1 MFRSL
6 KPTVFLE
13 IFLHLLFWA
22 FITLMPI
29 FSGPFGPHGFFSP
42 WHLVLINTLLAVQFY
57 LNAFL
62 LIPVF
67 INQKKQLWLYFLLM
81 LGVFIILDMVIVH
94 TRPPMPFLPEFKRAG
109 FPSKRPFMANFNLLP
124 LAAITAAAFVYRY
137 LADRYRKISDEHD
150 ITNAAL
156 VSELA
161 FLRSQISPHFI
172 FNVINSAVALSRLN
186 PAAVEPTLI
195 QISQLLRHVLY
206 LSDQEKITMRQ
217 KADYLTSY
225 VHLQKLRF
233 GEQIRVAFN
242 MHIAE
247 PEKTLEPMLLVP
259 FVENAFKHSSGNAG
273 DAEIRI
279 NLVSDEKKLDL
290 SVYNTYDPN
299 VQRQDEHHGIGLHNV
314 QRRLALLYPDKHQLC
329 ISQFENTYQ
338 VILQIQF
345 K

>member
-6 KPTVFLE
+6 KPTILLE

-22 FITLMPI
+22 FITFMPI
-29 FSGPFGPHGFFSP
+29 LSGPFGPRGFFSP
-42 WHLVLINTLLAVQFY
+42 WHLVLINTLLAIQFY
-57 LNAFL
+57 LNAFV

-67 INQKKQLWLYFLLM
+67 INKKKQLLLYFALM
-81 LGVFIILDMVIVH
+81 LSCFVVLNLVIIY
-94 TRPPMPFLPEFKRAG
+94 TRPPMPFFPVFKRAG
-109 FPSKRPFMANFNLLP
+109 FPPKMPFMANFNLLQ

-137 LADRYRKISDEHD
+137 LADRFRKINNEHD

-172 FNVINSAVALSRLN
+172 FNAINSAVALARLN

-217 KADYLTSY
+217 KADYLSSY
-225 VHLQKLRF
+225 IHLQKLRF
-233 GEQIRVAFN
+233 GEQIKVTFN
-242 MHIAE
+242 IHIAA
-247 PEKTLEPMLLVP
+247 PEKTLEPMLLIS
-259 FVENAFKHSSGNAG
+259 FVENAFKHSCGNTG
-273 DAEIRI
+273 NAEIRI

-290 SVYNTYDPN
+290 SVYNTYDPDFP
-299 VQRQDEHHGIGLHNV
+299 RQDEHHGIGLHNV
-314 QRRLALLYPDKHQLC
+314 KRRLALLYPNIHQLC

>member
-1 MFRSL
+1 
-6 KPTVFLE
+6 
-13 IFLHLLFWA
+13 
-22 FITLMPI
+22 
-29 FSGPFGPHGFFSP
+29 
-42 WHLVLINTLLAVQFY
+42 
-57 LNAFL
+57 
-62 LIPVF
+62 
-67 INQKKQLWLYFLLM
+67 
-81 LGVFIILDMVIVH
+81 
-94 TRPPMPFLPEFKRAG
+94 
-109 FPSKRPFMANFNLLP
+109 
-124 LAAITAAAFVYRY
+124 
-137 LADRYRKISDEHD
+137 
-150 ITNAAL
+150 
-156 VSELA
+156 
-161 FLRSQISPHFI
+161 
-172 FNVINSAVALSRLN
+172 
-186 PAAVEPTLI
+186 
-195 QISQLLRHVLY
+195 
-206 LSDQEKITMRQ
+206 MRQ

-242 MHIAE
+242 MHISE

-259 FVENAFKHSSGNAG
+259 FVENAFKHSSGKAG

>member
-1 MFRSL
+1 MLRSL

-29 FSGPFGPHGFFSP
+29 FSGPFGPRGFFSP
-42 WHLVLINTLLAVQFY
+42 WHLVLINTLLAIQFY
-57 LNAFL
+57 LNAFV
-62 LIPVF
+62 LIPIF
-67 INQKKQLWLYFLLM
+67 INKKKQLHLYFVLM
-81 LGVFIILDMVIVH
+81 LGCFIVLNLVIIH
-94 TRPPMPFLPEFKRAG
+94 TRPPMPFFPGFKRAG
-109 FPSKRPFMANFNLLP
+109 FTPKIPFMVNFNLLS

-137 LADRYRKISDEHD
+137 LAERFRKIHDEHD
-150 ITNAAL
+150 LTNASL

-161 FLRSQISPHFI
+161 FLRSQTSPHFI
-172 FNVINSAVALSRLN
+172 FNVINSAVALARLN

-206 LSDQEKITMRQ
+206 LSDQEKITMHQ
-217 KADYLTSY
+217 KADYLSSY

-233 GEQIRVAFN
+233 GDQIKVAFHI
-242 MHIAE
+242 HIAA
-247 PEKTLEPMLLVP
+247 PEKTLEPMLLIP
-259 FVENAFKHSSGNAG
+259 FVENAFKHSCRHTGNS
-273 DAEIRI
+273 EIRI

-290 SVYNTYDPN
+290 SVYNTYDPHAP
-299 VQRQDEHHGIGLHNV
+299 RQDEHHGIGLHNV
-314 QRRLALLYPDKHQLC
+314 KRRLALLYPNTHQLY